1 MKTDIFEI
9 INNIKPADS
18 QAVAKAILR
27 QKDLLKPL
35 GSLGVLEDISVKL
48 AGITGRVKNN
58 IDKKIL
64 FLFGA
69 DNGVYEEGVS
79 GSPQSLTRT
88 LMQNYAQGEG
98 CAINVIC
105 DHFKTDL
112 KLVDMG
118 IIGEAIPENCDNVK
132 LMKDGTRNFLK
143 SPAMDEEITLK
154 AITVGVNYAK
164 YAQERG
170 YSVIGGGEVGMGNTA
185 TSAACILACAGVTQ
199 SDPFIG
205 RGGGLSDE
213 LFHKKKQVI
222 AKALKLYN
230 FKKDEPLRILSCVGG
245 LDIAALTGLFIGSA
259 YYRMPIVID
268 GIIAACA
275 ALLAYRFS
283 PLTKDFMIASHVS
296 EEPAYTLAVEEIGLE
311 PMLKLKMRLGE
322 GSGCP
327 FAFSVI
333 EGAAA
338 IMNNMATFSET
349 QVEDGYRKNMKMK

>member
-1 MKTDIFEI
+1 MTADIFEL

-18 QAVAKAILR
+18 EAVALAALR

-48 AGITGRVKNN
+48 AGITGRVKNH

-79 GSPQSLTRT
+79 GSPQGLTRT
-88 LMQNYAQGEG
+88 LMVKYARGEG

-105 DHFKTDL
+105 NHFNTDL
-112 KLVDMG
+112 QLVDMG
-118 IIGEAIPENCDNVK
+118 IIGEPVHENCDNVK
-132 LMKDGTRNFLK
+132 LMKGGTRNFLK
-143 SPAMDEEITLK
+143 SPAMDEEITVK
-154 AITVGVNYAK
+154 AMTVGINYAK
-164 YAQERG
+164 YAFERG
-170 YSVIGGGEVGMGNTA
+170 YSIIGGGEVGMGNTA
-185 TSAACILACAGVTQ
+185 TSAACILACAGVTH

-213 LFHKKKQVI
+213 LFHKKKLTI

-230 FKKDEPLRILSCVGG
+230 FNKTEPMRILSCVGG
-245 LDIAALTGLFIGSA
+245 LDIAALTGLFIGA
-259 YYRMPIVID
+259 AIYRLPIVID
-268 GIIAACA
+268 GIIAASA

-283 PLTKDFMIASHVS
+283 PITKDFMIASHVS
-296 EEPAYTLAVEEIGLE
+296 EEPAYSLAVKEIGLE
-311 PMLKLKMRLGE
+311 PMLNLKMRLGE

-338 IMNNMATFSET
+338 VMNNMATFSET
-349 QVEDGYRKNMKMK
+349 MVEDEYRKNMKMK